1 MNKAFYLYVETIGL
15 TGHTVSS
22 NMEFKGG
29 YYHFESSD
37 DADYWL
43 RKLEKSTTVAIQAH
57 EINKIQYLNGIRNE
71 RDKENSN
78 G

>member
-1 MNKAFYLYVETIGL
+1 MNKSFYLYVETIGL

-22 NMEFKGG
+22 HMKFK
-29 YYHFESSD
+29 SND

-43 RKLEKSTTVAIQAH
+43 RKLEKSTTVTIQTCH

-71 RDKENSN
+71 RDKENIN